1 MNLNNPEARAAAERA
16 YWEAVKDC
24 LVEFHEFNVHDAENA
39 VYGYQKEV
47 VSQMSSPL
55 LIFHEEPFYL
65 ANEIADKELPLAPYR
80 EKYRKIVQG

>member
-24 LVEFHEFNVHDAENA
+24 LVLFHDFKVQAADEAIH
-39 VYGYQKEV
+39 GYQKEV
-47 VSQMSSPL
+47 VSQMSFPL
-55 LIFHEEPFYL
+55 LIYHEEPFYL